1 MNIIEHDF
9 DIEDFL
15 NRSLFAHVA
24 TFGDAGPCETPV
36 WFLWEDGAVWMIASS
51 KSSFA
56 KRLLDDERASVGIV
70 DFDLKRGF
78 LQHLGMRGVAT
89 VLLMDDTEMPRF
101 IPLRK
106 C

>member
-36 WFLWEDGAVWMIASS
+36 WFLWEDGAV
-51 KSSFA
+51 
-56 KRLLDDERASVGIV
+56 LDDR
-70 DFDLKRGF
+70 
-78 LQHLGMRGVAT
+78 
-89 VLLMDDTEMPRF
+89 
-101 IPLRK
+101 
-106 C
+106 